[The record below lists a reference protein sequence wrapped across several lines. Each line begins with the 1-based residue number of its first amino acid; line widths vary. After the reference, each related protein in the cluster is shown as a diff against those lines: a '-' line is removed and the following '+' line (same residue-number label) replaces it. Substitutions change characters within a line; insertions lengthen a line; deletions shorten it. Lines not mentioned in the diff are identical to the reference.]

1 MCKGWEEMMSRSVKK
16 KVSERKR
23 LGISNIVDFVK
34 SNDNNYSKVIQF
46 QCSRAKSLQKYLIDD
61 AVRDDVHYISKTY
74 IVFDEDADMI
84 VAYFSLRTACIIR
97 NCIENRKNE
106 TLVEN
111 IIPCIELAKLCVN
124 EQYLEWLRKNDYIDN
139 GVGTYVFDTFIV
151 PLLAVLTEFIGFL
164 EVIIFAICD
173 KDGKVVNAYRKHM
186 GFETIEEDK
195 DKIVSVFDDASIIVD
210 KYSDGC
216 TFMHMEVEE
225 VIKKYEG
232 GKSNVGIFG

>member
-1 MCKGWEEMMSRSVKK
+1 MSRSIKK

-23 LGISNIVDFVK
+23 LRINNIVDFVK
-34 SNDNNYSKVIQF
+34 KSDINYNKIVQF
-46 QCSRAKSLQKYLIDD
+46 RCLKAKSLQKYLMDD
-61 AVRDDVHYISKTY
+61 AIRDDVHYISKTY

-84 VAYFSLRTACIIR
+84 VAYFSLRSACIIR
-97 NCIENRKNE
+97 NCIESRKNQ
-106 TLVEN
+106 TLVDN

-124 EQYLEWLRKNDYIDN
+124 EQYLDWLKGNNYVCN
-139 GVGTYVFDTFIV
+139 GVGTYVFNAFIV
-151 PLLAVLTEFIGFL
+151 PLIAVITEFIGFL

-173 KDGKVVNAYRKHM
+173 RDEKVINAYREHM
-186 GFETIEEDK
+186 GFETIEDDK
-195 DKIVSVFDDASIIVD
+195 NKIVPSLDDTSIIVD

-232 GKSNVGIFG
+232 GKSDVGIFR